1 MENSQEITPELLDT
15 LKAKLLSVEQA
26 LNSAEDKCESLRLE
40 RNSLRS
46 VIGLMSESKGGSS
59 H

>member
-1 MENSQEITPELLDT
+1 MENSKEITPELLDT
-15 LKAKLLSVEQA
+15 LKAKLFSVEQA

-46 VIGLMSESKGGSS
+46 VIGVMSESKEVSNY
-59 H
+59 

>member
-1 MENSQEITPELLDT
+1 MEDSKEITPELLDT
-15 LKAKLLSVEQA
+15 LKAKLFSVERA
-26 LNSAEDKCESLRLE
+26 LNSAEDQCESLRLE

-46 VIGLMSESKGGSS
+46 VIRLMSESKGVSS

>member
-15 LKAKLLSVEQA
+15 LKAKLFSVEQA